1 MIGVS
6 VFSRRRIW
14 VGRCAYCSNEE
25 TLGKLMDASAWQLV
39 TRKNQA
45 VIRSL
50 ELSSSEKGRRAGNR
64 VNT

>member
-6 VFSRRRIW
+6 VVSRRRIW

-25 TLGKLMDASAWQLV
+25 TLGKLMDASAWELV

-50 ELSSSEKGRRAGNR
+50 KLFIHREGEKGWKLS
-64 VNT
+64 